1 MAHPLHHPPP
11 ATSRSSITMSNEWRI
26 SKTTI
31 EAEMMRLAALLSIPS
46 KLASAPAGLAR
57 YEARAANTSLR
68 NALRAVAASR

>member
-1 MAHPLHHPPP
+1 MARPLHHPPP

-46 KLASAPAGLAR
+46 KLASAPVGLAR